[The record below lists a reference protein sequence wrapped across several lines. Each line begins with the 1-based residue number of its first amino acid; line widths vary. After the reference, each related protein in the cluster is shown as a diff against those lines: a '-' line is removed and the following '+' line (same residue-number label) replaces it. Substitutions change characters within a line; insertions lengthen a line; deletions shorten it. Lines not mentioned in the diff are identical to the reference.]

1 MIFYSAL
8 KKYEILSIAGKWMEL
23 ENIITEVRQFQRAKC
38 HMFSPNTI
46 QAIV

>member
-23 ENIITEVRQFQRAKC
+23 ENIITEVRQF
-38 HMFSPNTI
+38 HPFTSN
-46 QAIV
+46 